1 MTGPDHTLSLDELIH
16 QVGVEPAT
24 GLTATEAAQRL
35 QTSGPNELVDRGTR
49 SLWRMLWEQLT
60 AVMVLVLL
68 AAAAISLA
76 LGDTKDAVAIL
87 AIVVLNAV
95 LGLSQEYRAE
105 QAMTA
110 LKRLAA
116 PNVRALRDG
125 TVGEV
130 PARLLVRGDVV
141 LVEAGNLVPAD
152 CRLLESTS
160 LRVDES
166 ALTGESL
173 VVDKDASAVVAAD
186 APLGDRFNMLYL
198 GTSISYG
205 RGRAVVIATGMQTE
219 LGRIAGAIQEVP
231 RGQTPLQRRLDE
243 VARRLAV
250 AALVLV
256 ALVFGIGLLRGE
268 DAGLMFLT
276 SVSLAVAAV
285 PEGLPAVVTIA
296 LALGAQRML
305 RRKALIRQLPAV
317 ETLGSVT
324 VICSDKTGTLTQNR
338 MTVTTIEVAGDR
350 VDASPWTDSKPG
362 PALRLLLTGA
372 ALCNDAYIR
381 RESPQLAP
389 VEVVGDPTETA
400 LVEASGR
407 FGVWKDELEH
417 ALPRVAEVPF
427 DSVRKRMTTVHRM
440 PSDRRVELIEAPYV
454 AFTKG
459 AVDSILHV
467 ASHAWTDD
475 GAVALTQ
482 SIRASILAADA
493 RLASEGARVLGLAYR
508 PLTDASVEA
517 VEQELV
523 FLGMFGLVDPP
534 RDDARQSVA
543 ACVKAGIRPIMITGD
558 HPLTAQHIARDLAFP
573 GQTALAGAE
582 LDQLSPAQLADRAAS
597 TSVFA
602 RVSPT
607 NKLSIVA
614 ALQQR
619 GEIVAM
625 TGDGVN
631 DAPALKQADIGI
643 AMGMI
648 GTDVAR
654 EAADMVLLDDR
665 FATIVAAVEEGR
677 AIYDNIR
684 KFLRYLL
691 STNAGELWLM
701 LLGPFLGLPL
711 PLLPLQILWI
721 NLVTDG
727 FPALAL
733 AVEPAERGV
742 MRRPPRRPSE
752 SLLDRTMAFE
762 VLWVGLLLAT
772 VAMVVGVVAY
782 RIGNPDWQ
790 TMVFTT
796 IALTQM
802 GQALAVRSERESVF
816 RLGLLSNPPMLAAV
830 LLTVAVQLLVVY
842 VPALQ
847 AIFGTRPLELS
858 ELIICLV
865 VSTTLFW
872 AMELKKLVQRQHEQ
886 PSSIVHPAH
895 Q

>member
-1 MTGPDHTLSLDELIH
+1 MH
-16 QVGVEPAT
+16 
-24 GLTATEAAQRL
+24 
-35 QTSGPNELVDRGTR
+35 
-49 SLWRMLWEQLT
+49 
-60 AVMVLVLL
+60 
-68 AAAAISLA
+68 
-76 LGDTKDAVAIL
+76 
-87 AIVVLNAV
+87 
-95 LGLSQEYRAE
+95 
-105 QAMTA
+105 
-110 LKRLAA
+110 
-116 PNVRALRDG
+116 
-125 TVGEV
+125 
-130 PARLLVRGDVV
+130 
-141 LVEAGNLVPAD
+141 
-152 CRLLESTS
+152 
-160 LRVDES
+160 
-166 ALTGESL
+166 
-173 VVDKDASAVVAAD
+173 
-186 APLGDRFNMLYL
+186 
-198 GTSISYG
+198 
-205 RGRAVVIATGMQTE
+205 TE
-219 LGRIAGAIQEVP
+219 LGRIAGAIQGVP
-231 RGQTPLQRRLDE
+231 RGQTPLQRRLDQ

-350 VDASPWTDSKPG
+350 VDATPRTEPS
-362 PALRLLLTGA
+362 PALQLLLTGA
-372 ALCNDAYIR
+372 ALCNDAYLR
-381 RESPQLAP
+381 RESPRLTP
-389 VEVVGDPTETA
+389 VETVGDPTETA
-400 LVEASGR
+400 LVEAAGR
-407 FGVWKDELEH
+407 FGLWKDALEH

-427 DSVRKRMTTVHRM
+427 DSVRKRMTTVHRV
-440 PSDRRVELIEAPYV
+440 STDHGIRLIDAPYV
-454 AFTKG
+454 GFTKG

-467 ASHAWTDD
+467 ASHAWIGD
-475 GAVALTQ
+475 GTVPLTQ
-482 SIRASILAADA
+482 SVRESILAADA

-508 PLTDASVEA
+508 PLADPSTEPL
-517 VEQELV
+517 EQQLV
-523 FLGMFGLVDPP
+523 FLGLFGLVDPP
-534 RDDARQSVA
+534 RDDARPAVA
-543 ACVKAGIRPIMITGD
+543 ACVRAGIRPIMITGD

-573 GQTALAGAE
+573 GQTAVTGAE
-582 LDQLSPAQLADRAAS
+582 LDQLSPEQLAERAAS
-597 TSVFA
+597 TTVFA
-602 RVSPT
+602 RVSPQ
-607 NKLSIVA
+607 NKLAIVA

-631 DAPALKQADIGI
+631 DAPALKQADIGV
-643 AMGMI
+643 AMGLM

-752 SLLDRTMAFE
+752 SLLDRAMGVE
-762 VLWVGLLLAT
+762 VLWVGLLIAA
-772 VAMVVGVVAY
+772 VAMIVGVAAY
-782 RIGNPDWQ
+782 RMGNPNWQ

-816 RLGLLSNPPMLAAV
+816 RLGLMSNPAMLAAV

-842 VPALQ
+842 VPGLQ
-847 AIFGTRPLELS
+847 TIFGTRPLEPG
-858 ELIICLV
+858 ELLICLV
-865 VSTTLFW
+865 ASTTLFW
-872 AMELKKLVQRQHEQ
+872 VIEIKKLVQR
-886 PSSIVHPAH
+886 
-895 Q
+895 